1 MRKIIT
7 VCCMMVA
14 GTMSAVAADE
24 TAFIENEHIRVGV
37 NLKWGGAVTHVSE
50 PGGPNLINSH
60 DLGRQIQQSYY
71 SGPANYQREG
81 KQKSEHWGNFPWN
94 PIQTGDAFDNGSEV
108 LEHRAKGD
116 TLYVKT
122 IPNLWPMNN
131 DPGAC
136 VMETVIKIAA
146 DGPKLLY
153 GARLTNK
160 RRDETQYSARYQEI
174 PAIYANGPWHR
185 LMTYTGDKPFTG
197 EPLREIRNDHK
208 DPWPW
213 VNFLTTERWAALV
226 NDEGTGIGVCVPGV
240 REFHG
245 GFAGRKRGVGGEKS
259 SNTGYMSPMTTEIL
273 DHNIVYT
280 YSCTMILGSL
290 EEIRN
295 EAQHLAAE
303 AGLPA
308 WSFEKSRNSWYYKNG
323 KDAGWPLPEGGGLSP
338 VPTKKGRPVR
348 AISPYAF
355 WRAEDAA
362 SVQIELSSKSAG
374 KMQLFWRDTPPPKAS
389 RKPSEWRAW
398 RDTCWQKERSVS
410 ADIPQGFRKRVT
422 IKLAGAAGYQGGI
435 TGLAID
441 LPAGV
446 TVHAVRLLAQ

>member
-1 MRKIIT
+1 MKKIVTIG
-7 VCCMMVA
+7 CMMIT
-14 GTMSAVAADE
+14 GTIAVKAADE
-24 TAFIENEHIRVGV
+24 MAFVENEHIRVGV

-81 KQKSEHWGNFPWN
+81 KEKAKHWGNFPWN

-108 LEHRAKGD
+108 LEHRVQGD

-131 DPGAC
+131 DAGEC
-136 VMETVIKIAA
+136 VMETAITIAS

-153 GARLTNK
+153 RARLTN
-160 RRDETQYSARYQEI
+160 RRSDKAQYTAKPQEI

-197 EPLREIRNDHK
+197 EPLREIRNGHK
-208 DPWPW
+208 EPWPW
-213 VNFLTTERWAALV
+213 VKFLATERWAALV
-226 NDEGTGIGVCVPGV
+226 NDEGTGIGVCVPEV

-245 GFAGRKRGVGGEKS
+245 GFAGRQRGSGDEKS
-259 SNTGYMSPMTTEIL
+259 TNTGYMSPMTTEIL
-273 DHNIVYT
+273 DHNIVYE

-290 EEIRN
+290 EEIRE
-295 EAQHLAAE
+295 EARSLAAKD
-303 AGLPA
+303 GLPS
-308 WSFEKSRNSWYYKNG
+308 WEFETSRNSWFYKNG

-348 AISPYAF
+348 LISPYTF
-355 WRAEDAA
+355 WRAESAA

-374 KMQLFWRDTPPPKAS
+374 KMQLFWRDTPPAAAS
-389 RKPSEWRAW
+389 TKPSQWRAW
-398 RDTCWQKERSVS
+398 RDTGLQKARSVS
-410 ADIPQGFRKRVT
+410 ADIPQGSRKKVT
-422 IKLAGAAGYQGGI
+422 IKLAGAAGYQGGL

-441 LPAGV
+441 LPDGV